1 MFGVSC
7 APEMYQQVVQQVL
20 HGSEGVVFH
29 NIMDD
34 IIVHAS
40 NQKEHDKCLENAV
53 GVLSDNSMS
62 VEYVSSSV
70 FGSCIIGPWCRS
82 C

>member
-7 APEMYQQVVQQVL
+7 VPKMYQQVMQQVL
-20 HGSEGVVFH
+20 QGSEGVH

-40 NQKEHDKCLENAV
+40 NQKEHDTCLENAIR
-53 GVLSDNSMS
+53 VLRDKSMS

-70 FGSCIIGPWCRS
+70 YGSCIIGPSCRS